1 MYQNRNRNSKELSRM
16 RKPNSRYS
24 DNRFINN
31 ILRPSYDKNYRAKH
45 LWTVG
50 SELQKGKCNLC
61 TKKLVNGDM
70 IVDHIVQ
77 KQYFP
82 KYGQKINE
90 VQNFQ
95 VLCSKCNSMKT
106 QKVDSKINGLIK
118 QNDSRTHSYDVLRIY
133 TMNLLRKIYRE
144 NNESLAKAKE
154 TINNDNDSS
163 DSSDSEE
170 ESENEK
176 AVQKVFSK
184 LESKSNNDDI
194 EYDESNNDE
203 EVNTNTNSN
212 SNSNKDSDD
221 SESSDSESETENKK
235 KFIETKVKNKNTP
248 IRVIRTRS
256 KSGSLPKKIEPFVP
270 QNISV
275 SKTKNVKRKATN
287 QYVDES
293 DDESDNESDEKT
305 INQLQPSFKKQC
317 VEEREENSTKITK
330 KHNGKYISLIF
341 KNCNFSNCNIS
352 L

>member
-1 MYQNRNRNSKELSRM
+1 MNKSKSCNSKQELSRM

-24 DNRFINN
+24 DNGFINN

-61 TKKLVNGDM
+61 AKKLVNGDM

-77 KQYFP
+77 KQYFQ
-82 KYGQKINE
+82 KYGEKINE

-95 VLCSKCNSMKT
+95 VLCSKCNSLKT
-106 QKVDSKINGLIK
+106 HQVDSKINGLIK
-118 QNDSRTHSYDVLRIY
+118 QNDSRTRSYDVLRIY

-154 TINNDNDSS
+154 TINNDNNSS

-176 AVQKVFSK
+176 SVQKVFSK
-184 LESKSNNDDI
+184 LESQSNNNDDDI
-194 EYDESNNDE
+194 EYDELNE
-203 EVNTNTNSN
+203 EIVNTNSKDLNKNSN
-212 SNSNKDSDD
+212 EDSGD
-221 SESSDSESETENKK
+221 SESSESESEKK
-235 KFIETKVKNKNTP
+235 SIQSKSVNTKKNP
-248 IRVIRTRS
+248 PVRVIRTRS
-256 KSGSLPKKIEPFVP
+256 KSGNLPKKIEPFVP

-275 SKTKNVKRKATN
+275 SKTKNIKRKANN

-293 DDESDNESDEKT
+293 DDESDEKS
-305 INQLQPSFKKQC
+305 INQPILKKQR
-317 VEEREENSTKITK
+317 VEEKEEENSTKITK